1 MTPGGLVL
9 SFVAGALSILSPCV
23 LPLLPIVLGA
33 AALEQKWGP
42 VALAAGLST
51 SFVAIGLFVAT
62 IGFSIGLDADVFRY
76 VAAVFVIAVGVVLM
90 VPRLQ
95 TGLAVASGPMANW
108 AYQRLGGLS
117 SGGLNSGGLAG
128 QFGVGVLLGAVWSP
142 CVGPTLGAASLL
154 AAQGRDL
161 GQVAVTMFVFGLGAA
176 LPLLALGLVSRE
188 AMMRW
193 RHRLATAGHGLKA
206 AFGAI
211 LVAMG
216 ALVIT
221 GLDKAVETA
230 LVEASPQWL
239 TDLTTRF

>member
-1 MTPGGLVL
+1 VL
-9 SFVAGALSILSPCV
+9 SFVAGVLSILSPCV

-33 AALEQKWGP
+33 AASEQKWGP
-42 VALAAGLST
+42 AALAAGLSI

-62 IGFSIGLDADVFRY
+62 MGFSIGLDGDVFRS
-76 VAAVFVIAVGVVLM
+76 VAAAFMIAIGIVLM

-95 TGLAVASGPMANW
+95 TGLAVAGGPIANW
-108 AYQRLGGLS
+108 ADKRRSGLD
-117 SGGLNSGGLAG
+117 SGGLGG
-128 QFGVGVLLGAVWSP
+128 QFAVGVLLGAVWSP

-161 GQVAVTMFVFGLGAA
+161 GQVALTMFVFGLGAA
-176 LPLLALGLVSRE
+176 VPLLALGLVSRE

-193 RHRLATAGHGLKA
+193 RHRLAVAGHGLKA
-206 AFGAI
+206 GFGAVLAAI
-211 LVAMG
+211 GVF
-216 ALVIT
+216 VIT
-221 GLDKAVETA
+221 GLDKTVETA

>member
-1 MTPGGLVL
+1 MTSGGLLL
-9 SFVAGALSILSPCV
+9 SFVAGVLSILSPCV

-33 AALEQKWGP
+33 AASEQKWGP
-42 VALAAGLST
+42 AALAAGLSI

-62 IGFSIGLDADVFRY
+62 IGFSIGLDADVFRS
-76 VAAVFVIAVGVVLM
+76 VAAAFMIAIGIVLM

-95 TGLAVASGPMANW
+95 TGLAVAGGPIANW
-108 AYQRLGGLS
+108 ADKRRSGLD
-117 SGGLNSGGLAG
+117 SGGLGG
-128 QFGVGVLLGAVWSP
+128 QFAVGVLLGAVWSP

-161 GQVAVTMFVFGLGAA
+161 GQVALTMFVFGLGAA

-193 RHRLATAGHGLKA
+193 RHRLAAAGHGVKA
-206 AFGAI
+206 GFGAV
-211 LVAMG
+211 LVAIG
-216 ALVIT
+216 VFVIT
-221 GLDKAVETA
+221 GLDKTVETA

-239 TDLTTRF
+239 TELTTRF

>member
-76 VAAVFVIAVGVVLM
+76 VAAVFVIAIGVVLM

>member
-1 MTPGGLVL
+1 VL
-9 SFVAGALSILSPCV
+9 SFVAGVLSILSPFV

-33 AALEQKWGP
+33 AASEQKWGP
-42 VALAAGLST
+42 AALAAGLSI

-62 IGFSIGLDADVFRY
+62 IGFSIGLDGDVFRS
-76 VAAVFVIAVGVVLM
+76 VAAAFMIAIGIVLM

-95 TGLAVASGPMANW
+95 TGLAVAGGPIANW
-108 AYQRLGGLS
+108 ADKRRSGLS
-117 SGGLNSGGLAG
+117 SGGLGG
-128 QFGVGVLLGAVWSP
+128 QFAVGVLLGAVWSP

-161 GQVAVTMFVFGLGAA
+161 GQVALTMFVFGLGAA
-176 LPLLALGLVSRE
+176 VPLLALGLVSRE

-193 RHRLATAGHGLKA
+193 RHRLAVAGHGLKA
-206 AFGAI
+206 GFGAVLAAI
-211 LVAMG
+211 GVF
-216 ALVIT
+216 VIT
-221 GLDKAVETA
+221 GLDKTVETA